1 VEMTG
6 GVKNVNSKSELDDA
20 VKRGISVLHFW
31 ASWCEPS
38 RAMEPV
44 LAQLA
49 VDAPQAHFFRVRFL
63 LPFIFAC
70 VNLPSSF
77 FFLFFFLFF
86 SVTLVVMDWPC
97 PLAVS
102 CQCLT

>member
-1 VEMTG
+1 MVLRGARFCRRRVEGVWEQQVRPLGLVGGKMTG

-49 VDAPQAHFFRVRFL
+49 VDAPQAHFFRVRCLFSSV
-63 LPFIFAC
+63 FAC
-70 VNLPSSF
+70 VNLAS
-77 FFLFFFLFF
+77 LL
-86 SVTLVVMDWPC
+86 SV
-97 PLAVS
+97 
-102 CQCLT
+102 